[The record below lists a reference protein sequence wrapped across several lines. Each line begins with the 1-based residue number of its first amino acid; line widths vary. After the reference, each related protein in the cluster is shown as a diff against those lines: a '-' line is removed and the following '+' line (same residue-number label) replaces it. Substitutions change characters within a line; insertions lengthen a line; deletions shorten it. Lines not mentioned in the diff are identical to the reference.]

1 MTGSLFVV
9 SGPSGTGKTTI
20 LRRVLASRKDL
31 VFSVSYTTRVKRPGE
46 EEGKDYFFV
55 SEEQFEARIR
65 NGEFI
70 EWARVHDNL
79 YGTSREYVDSRLD
92 DGINVVLDID
102 VQGALNVQKE
112 RPRAVYIFIAPPS
125 YEELKNRLETRGTE
139 NTEQLKIRL
148 RNARWELSKIYM
160 FQYVVVNC
168 CLDRSVEQLDAIVT
182 SEQLR
187 VEKMKDILHRAG
199 LDFSEVR
206 HDDN

>member
-20 LRRVLASRKDL
+20 LRRVLDSRRDL
-31 VFSVSYTTRVKRPGE
+31 CFSVSYTTRAKRPGE

-55 SEEQFEARIR
+55 SEEQFEARIS

-92 DGINVVLDID
+92 AGIDVVLDID

-112 RPRAVYIFIAPPS
+112 RPKAVYVFIAPPS
-125 YEELKNRLETRGTE
+125 YDELKNRLETRGTE
-139 NTEQLKIRL
+139 NAEQLRTRL

-168 CLDRSVEQLDAIVT
+168 SLDRSVEQLGAIIT

-206 HDDN
+206 HNDN

>member
-20 LRRVLASRKDL
+20 LRRVLDSRRDL
-31 VFSVSYTTRVKRPGE
+31 GFSVSYTTRAKRPGE

-92 DGINVVLDID
+92 AGIDVVLDID

-112 RPRAVYIFIAPPS
+112 RPKAVYVFIAPPS
-125 YEELKNRLETRGTE
+125 YDELKNRLETRGTE
-139 NTEQLKIRL
+139 NAEQLRTRL
-148 RNARWELSKIYM
+148 RNARWELSKIYL

-168 CLDRSVEQLDAIVT
+168 SLDRSVEQLDAIIT

-206 HDDN
+206 HNDN

>member
-20 LRRVLASRKDL
+20 LRRVLDSRKDL
-31 VFSVSYTTRVKRPGE
+31 AFSVSYTTRARRPGE

-79 YGTSREYVDSRLD
+79 YGTSKEYVDSRLD
-92 DGINVVLDID
+92 DGINIVLDID

-112 RPRAVYIFIAPPS
+112 RPRAVYVFIAPPS
-125 YEELKNRLETRGTE
+125 YEELKNRLEIRGTE

-168 CLDRSVEQLDAIVT
+168 SLDRSVEQLDAIIT

-199 LDFSEVR
+199 LDLSEVR

>member
-20 LRRVLASRKDL
+20 LRRVLDSRRDL
-31 VFSVSYTTRVKRPGE
+31 GFSVSYTTRAKRPGE

-55 SEEQFEARIR
+55 SEEQFEASIR

-92 DGINVVLDID
+92 AGIDVVLDID

-112 RPRAVYIFIAPPS
+112 RPKAVYVFIAPPS
-125 YEELKNRLETRGTE
+125 YDELKNRLETRGTE
-139 NTEQLKIRL
+139 NAEQLRTRL
-148 RNARWELSKIYM
+148 RNARWELSKIYL

-168 CLDRSVEQLDAIVT
+168 SLDRSVEQLDAIIT

-206 HDDN
+206 HNDN

>member
-31 VFSVSYTTRVKRPGE
+31 VFSVSYTTRAKRPGE

>member
-20 LRRVLASRKDL
+20 LRRVLDSRRDL
-31 VFSVSYTTRVKRPGE
+31 GFSVSYTTRAKRPGE

-92 DGINVVLDID
+92 AGIDVVLDID

-112 RPRAVYIFIAPPS
+112 RPKAVYVFIAPPS
-125 YEELKNRLETRGTE
+125 YDELNNRLETRGTE
-139 NTEQLKIRL
+139 NAEQLRTRL
-148 RNARWELSKIYM
+148 RNARWELSKIYL

-168 CLDRSVEQLDAIVT
+168 SLDRSVEQLDAIIT

-206 HDDN
+206 HNDN

>member
-20 LRRVLASRKDL
+20 LRRVLDSRRDL
-31 VFSVSYTTRVKRPGE
+31 GFSVSYTTRAKRPGE

-55 SEEQFEARIR
+55 SEEQFEARIS

-92 DGINVVLDID
+92 AGIDVVLDID

-112 RPRAVYIFIAPPS
+112 RPKAVYVFIAPPS
-125 YEELKNRLETRGTE
+125 YDELKNRLETRGTE
-139 NTEQLKIRL
+139 NAEQLRTRL
-148 RNARWELSKIYM
+148 RNARWELSKIYL

-168 CLDRSVEQLDAIVT
+168 SLDRSVEQLDAIIT

-206 HDDN
+206 HNDN